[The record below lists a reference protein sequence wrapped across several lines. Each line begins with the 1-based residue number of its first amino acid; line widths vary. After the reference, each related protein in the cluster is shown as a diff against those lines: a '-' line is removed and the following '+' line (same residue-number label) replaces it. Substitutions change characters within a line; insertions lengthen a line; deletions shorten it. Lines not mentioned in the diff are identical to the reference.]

1 MNFNSLFCAFG
12 RVLAKRER
20 IQVRSESAVGRAFL
34 ALLLDADTSH
44 ALFRSELCSGRFARR
59 ESQWSVEDLLRARS
73 REVRAKGSANT
84 RRNACWLIEPV
95 GL

>member
-34 ALLLDADTSH
+34 ALLLDTDTSH
-44 ALFRSELCSGRFARR
+44 ALFRSELCSGRFGAANHSGQSKIFFALDRGKCAP
-59 ESQWSVEDLLRARS
+59 RAAPTL
-73 REVRAKGSANT
+73 EETLTG
-84 RRNACWLIEPV
+84 
-95 GL
+95 